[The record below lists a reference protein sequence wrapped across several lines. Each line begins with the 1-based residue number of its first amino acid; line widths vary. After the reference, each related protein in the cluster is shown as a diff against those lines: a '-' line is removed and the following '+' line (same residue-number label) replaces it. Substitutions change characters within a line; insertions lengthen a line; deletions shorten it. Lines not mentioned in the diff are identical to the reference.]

1 MSADFKT
8 ALIKD
13 SRIAGITSQLTY
25 AVMSGG
31 SSCNYQSF
39 PAISPNST
47 SITFNVNVPSE
58 NTIVNREVLVKTK
71 INFTMEITN
80 VASGSYALALGQNDA
95 PAPFPLNQL
104 FQTATAQINNTS
116 VSVNSQD
123 VLPSILAMTSQEE
136 VSKYNG
142 MTPHLLDNYYFNFG
156 DTTTTANNNPL
167 GNYQLSN
174 LDPAYT
180 PRGVHPVKIMGINRL
195 VLPSTN
201 SKTLVSS
208 GATDVFTIGLQI
220 EVCEPIFCLS
230 PFLYG
235 SPEFNSQGLVG
246 VSNINFTFN
255 IDSAFKR
262 FWSSANSGY
271 TLNSIKGGINV
282 PTDTTNNT
290 TSVFPNCE
298 MLVNFI
304 SSQPEDRIEARNVVP
319 YLDLPRYITSSS
331 ETLTAS
337 ASPTTTLTANNIT
350 LNQLPDYFIIS
361 VRKRIQDM
369 KYYEASGFLAI
380 QNIKINLNNVSGLL
394 SSASREDLYR
404 MSRKNGSH
412 QSWEAFSGQVQKFA
426 TASATGASVAL
437 MPTIGSVLVL
447 SPAMDLSL
455 PSYLSNGSLGS
466 YNLSFTIDVK
476 NYTSADITS
485 SEIVVIACN
494 SGVMTTI
501 AGSSSLYTGIL
512 TKQMVIDAKAMGQL
526 DPIQSSQYVRLVGG
540 TMNEKMLS
548 NVKEMPMT
556 KEFDKNMY
564 IKMKG
569 FSGNGVMSGGGVSSG
584 GRLSHMTT
592 RR

>member
-31 SSCNYQSF
+31 SSVNYQSF

-58 NTIVNREVLVKTK
+58 NTLVNREVLIRTK
-71 INFTMEITN
+71 INFTMEITG
-80 VASGSYALALGQNDA
+80 VASGSYALALGEKDA
-95 PAPFPLNQL
+95 PAPFCLNQL

-156 DTTTTANNNPL
+156 DISTTGNNNPL
-167 GNYQLSN
+167 ANYQQAN
-174 LDPAYT
+174 YNPAYN
-180 PRGVHPVKIMGINRL
+180 PRGTHPIKIMGINRL
-195 VLPSTN
+195 VASGSVN
-201 SKTLVSS
+201 SKTLLSS
-208 GATDVFTIGLQI
+208 GTTDVFTIGLQI

-235 SPEFNSQGLVG
+235 SPEFNSQALVG
-246 VSNINFTFN
+246 VSNINFNFN
-255 IDSAFKR
+255 IDSAFRR
-262 FWSSANSGY
+262 FWTSANSGY
-271 TLNSIKGGINV
+271 TLNSIKGGISV

-290 TSVFPNCE
+290 SSVFPDCE

-319 YLDLPRYITSSS
+319 YLDLPRYITAIGT
-331 ETLTAS
+331 TLTAS

-350 LNQLPDYFIIS
+350 LNQLPDYFLIS
-361 VRKRIQDM
+361 VRKRIQDL

-394 SSASREDLYR
+394 STASKEELYR
-404 MSRKNGSH
+404 ISRKNGSQ

-426 TASATGASVAL
+426 TASATNASVAL

-476 NYTSADITS
+476 NYTSADITN

-512 TKQMVIDAKAMGQL
+512 TKQMVIDAKAMGAL

-548 NVKEMPMT
+548 NVGDMPMT
-556 KEFDKNMY
+556 KEYDKQAY
-564 IKMKG
+564 AKMKG
-569 FSGNGVMSGGGVSSG
+569 FGVMSGGVSSG

>member
-13 SRIAGITSQLTY
+13 SRIAGITDQLTY

-31 SSCNYQSF
+31 SSVNYQSF

-58 NTIVNREVLVKTK
+58 NTIVSREVLIKTK
-71 INFTMEITN
+71 INFTLEITN
-80 VASGSYALALGQNDA
+80 VTAGQYAINLGDGGDGL
-95 PAPFPLNQL
+95 APFPLNQL

-123 VLPSILAMTSQEE
+123 VLPCILAMTSQEE

-142 MTPHLLDNYYFNFG
+142 MTPHLLDNYYANFT
-156 DTTTTANNNPL
+156 DAVLMYNNPL
-167 GNYQLSN
+167 NPYGSSDYANDYV
-174 LDPAYT
+174 
-180 PRGVHPVKIMGINRL
+180 PRGAHRITILSCHRDTGDAETL
-195 VLPSTN
+195 LSTDD
-201 SKTLVSS
+201 
-208 GATDVFTIGLQI
+208 ADVFTIGLQV

-246 VSNINFTFN
+246 VQNINFTFN
-255 IDSAFKR
+255 IDSTFKR
-262 FWSSANSGY
+262 FFQSSQAW
-271 TLNSIKGGINV
+271 TLTSIKGGINV
-282 PTDTTNNT
+282 PTYNT
-290 TSVFPNCE
+290 KNTATVFPNCE
-298 MLVNFI
+298 MLMNFI
-304 SSQPEDRIEARNVVP
+304 SSQPEDRINARNVVP
-319 YLDLPRYITSSS
+319 YLDLPRYITNSSA
-331 ETLTAS
+331 TIGYDG
-337 ASPTTTLTANNIT
+337 SPTVQLTANNIT
-350 LNQLPDYFIIS
+350 LNQLPDYFIIC
-361 VRKRIQDM
+361 VRKRIQDFTHN
-369 KYYEASGFLAI
+369 EATHFLAI
-380 QNIKINLNNVSGLL
+380 QDITINLNNVSGLL

-412 QSWEAFSGQVQKFA
+412 QSIESFTGQAQNTLTPA
-426 TASATGASVAL
+426 TNNGGKKDIQTV
-437 MPTIGSVLVL
+437 GSVLVL

-466 YNLSFTIDVK
+466 YNLSFNIGVK
-476 NYTSADITS
+476 NYSPADITS
-485 SEIVVIACN
+485 CEIVVICAN
-494 SGVMTTI
+494 SGILTTI

-556 KEFDKNMY
+556 KEYDKNM
-564 IKMKG
+564 IMKMKG
-569 FSGNGVMSGGGVSSG
+569 FGASSGGGVSSG
-584 GRLSHMTT
+584 GRFSHMTT

>member
-31 SSCNYQSF
+31 SSVNYQSF

-58 NTIVNREVLVKTK
+58 NTIVSREVLIKTK
-71 INFTMEITN
+71 INFTLEITN
-80 VASGSYALALGQNDA
+80 VDSGEYAINLGGKDAL
-95 PAPFPLNQL
+95 APFPLNQL

-123 VLPSILAMTSQEE
+123 VLPCILAMTSQEE
-136 VSKYNG
+136 LSKYNG
-142 MTPHLLDNYYFNFG
+142 MTPHLLDNYY
-156 DTTTTANNNPL
+156 ANYEDGASLINNPL
-167 GNYQLSN
+167 NPYGLSITDN
-174 LDPAYT
+174 SYIGRGSHRITILAVNRQVISPA
-180 PRGVHPVKIMGINRL
+180 G
-195 VLPSTN
+195 N
-201 SKTLVSS
+201 SKTLVSQDVS
-208 GATDVFTIGLQI
+208 DVFTIGLQV

-246 VSNINFTFN
+246 VQNINFTFN
-255 IDSAFKR
+255 IDSTFKR
-262 FWSSANSGY
+262 FFGSAQPW
-271 TLNSIKGGINV
+271 TLTSIKGGINV
-282 PTDTTNNT
+282 PTDTGKNT
-290 TSVFPNCE
+290 ASVFPNCE
-298 MLVNFI
+298 MLMNFI

-319 YLDLPRYITSSS
+319 YLDLPRYITNISS
-331 ETLTAS
+331 TIDHTG
-337 ASPTTTLTANNIT
+337 SPTTQITANNIT
-350 LNQLPDYFIIS
+350 LNQFPDYFIIC
-361 VRKRIQDM
+361 VRKRILDFTHN
-369 KYYEASGFLAI
+369 EATHFLAI
-380 QNIKINLNNVSGLL
+380 DDITINLNNVSGLL
-394 SSASREDLYR
+394 SSASVDDLYR
-404 MSRKNGSH
+404 MSRKNGSQ
-412 QSWEAFSGQVQKFA
+412 QSYENFIGVAQ
-426 TASATGASVAL
+426 TALTSATFNGGKQDI
-437 MPTIGSVLVL
+437 PTIGSVLVL

-466 YNLSFTIDVK
+466 YNLSFNVGVK
-476 NYTSADITS
+476 NYSGADITTC
-485 SEIVVIACN
+485 EIVVICAN
-494 SGVMTTI
+494 SGLLTTI

-540 TMNEKMLS
+540 NMNEKMMS

-556 KEFDKNMY
+556 KEYDKVMY
-564 IKMKG
+564 AKMKG
-569 FSGNGVMSGGGVSSG
+569 FGASSGGGVSSG
-584 GRLSHMTT
+584 GRFGHMTT